1 MIPLL
6 IIGGP
11 TASGKTAVGI
21 RLAKLLDGEIISA
34 DSMQVYRHMDIGT
47 AKPDM
52 AERDG
57 VPHHLL
63 DIVEPTENFSLAQYV
78 PLAHQKIEEIHARG
92 KLPIMV
98 GGTGLYIDTVAQN
111 IQLGEQ
117 DKDTNTVRES
127 LMRQVEEK
135 GSAWLYDYLKKIDPV
150 SAAKIHE
157 NNVKRLVR
165 AVEVYELTGITMSEH
180 NRRSRLEPPRY
191 RIYYM
196 ALEHERET
204 LYDRIDRRV
213 DFMMEQGLLQ
223 EVRQCVALGAGRHN
237 TSMQAI
243 GYRQLLDY
251 LEGDCSLE
259 EAVDKIKQ
267 ESRRYAKRQLTWFRR
282 SVQHWMPPEDI
293 QEAEIIKWAKGGNEI

>member
-52 AERDG
+52 EERDG

-117 DKDTNTVRES
+117 AKDTNTVREK

-135 GSAWLYDYLKKIDPV
+135 GSAWLHDYLKKIDPE
-150 SAAKIHE
+150 SAARIHE

-191 RIYYM
+191 RTYYM
-196 ALEHERET
+196 ALEHEREA

-213 DFMMEQGLLQ
+213 DFMMEQGLLE
-223 EVRQCVALGAGRHN
+223 EVRQCVALGAGRYN

-251 LEGDCSLE
+251 LEGNDSLE

-267 ESRRYAKRQLTWFRR
+267 ESRRYAKRQMTWFRR
-282 SVQHWMPPEDI
+282 SVQHWMPPEDV
-293 QEAEIIKWAKGGNEI
+293 QEAEIIKWAKGEK

>member
-6 IIGGP
+6 VIGGP

-21 RLAKLLDGEIISA
+21 RLAKLLDGEIVSA

-47 AKPDM
+47 AKPDL

-57 VPHHLL
+57 IVHHLL

-78 PLAHQKIEEIHARG
+78 PLAHQTIEEIHTRG
-92 KLPIMV
+92 KLPILV
-98 GGTGLYIDTVAQN
+98 GGTGLYIDTVVQN
-111 IQLGEQ
+111 IKLSEQ
-117 DKDTNTVRES
+117 EKEAGAVREK

-135 GSAWLYDYLKKIDPV
+135 GSAWLHEYLEKIDPQ

-165 AVEVYELTGITMSEH
+165 AVEVYELTGVTMSEH
-180 NRRSRLEPPRY
+180 NHRSRLEPPRY
-191 RIYYM
+191 RTYYM
-196 ALEHERET
+196 ALQHERET

-213 DFMMEQGLLQ
+213 DVMMQQGLLA
-223 EVRQCVALGAGRHN
+223 EVQQCVTLGAGRQH

-243 GYRQLLDY
+243 GYRQMLDY
-251 LEGDCSLE
+251 LEGNSSLE

-282 SVQHWMPPEDI
+282 SAQHWTKPE
-293 QEAEIIKWAKGGNEI
+293 ELREEEIIKWAKGEG

>member
-6 IIGGP
+6 VIGGP

-21 RLAKLLDGEIISA
+21 RLAKLLHGEIISA

-47 AKPDM
+47 AKPDLK
-52 AERDG
+52 ERDG
-57 VPHHLL
+57 VTHHLL

-98 GGTGLYIDTVAQN
+98 GGTGLYIDTVVQN
-111 IQLGEQ
+111 IKLGEQ
-117 DKDTNTVRES
+117 EGETNAVREK

-135 GSAWLYDYLKKIDPV
+135 GSAWLHEYLKKIDPE
-150 SAAKIHE
+150 SAEKIHE
-157 NNVKRLVR
+157 NNIKRLVR
-165 AVEVYELTGITMSEH
+165 AVEVYELTGMTMSEH

-191 RIYYM
+191 RTYYM
-196 ALEHERET
+196 ALEHDRET
-204 LYDRIDRRV
+204 LYNRIDRRV
-213 DFMMEQGLLQ
+213 DFMMEQGLLAEVQ
-223 EVRQCVALGAGRHN
+223 ECVALGAGRQH

-243 GYRQLLDY
+243 GYRQMLDY
-251 LEGDCSLE
+251 LEGTCSLQ

-282 SVQHWMPPEDI
+282 SVQHWMPPEGVRED
-293 QEAEIIKWAKGGNEI
+293 EMIKWAKGEMEL

>member
-52 AERDG
+52 EERDG

-117 DKDTNTVRES
+117 DKDTNTVREK

-135 GSAWLYDYLKKIDPV
+135 GSAWLHDYLKKIDPE
-150 SAAKIHE
+150 SAARIHE

-191 RIYYM
+191 RTYYM
-196 ALEHERET
+196 ALEHEREA

-213 DFMMEQGLLQ
+213 DFMMEQGLLE
-223 EVRQCVALGAGRHN
+223 EVRQCVALGAGRYN

-251 LEGDCSLE
+251 LEANDSLE

-267 ESRRYAKRQLTWFRR
+267 ESRRYAKRQMTWFRR
-282 SVQHWMPPEDI
+282 SVQHWMPPEDVR
-293 QEAEIIKWAKGGNEI
+293 ETEIIKWAKGEK

>member
-6 IIGGP
+6 VIGGP

-21 RLAKLLDGEIISA
+21 HLAKLLDGEIVSA
-34 DSMQVYRHMDIGT
+34 DSMQIYRHMDIGT
-47 AKPDM
+47 AKPDL

-57 VPHHLL
+57 IVHHLL
-63 DIVEPTENFSLAQYV
+63 DVVEPTENFSLAQYV
-78 PLAHQKIEEIHARG
+78 PLAHQIIEEIHARG

-98 GGTGLYIDTVAQN
+98 GGTGLYIDTVVQN
-111 IQLGEQ
+111 IKLGEQ
-117 DKDTNTVRES
+117 EKDAGAVREK

-135 GSAWLYDYLKKIDPV
+135 GSAWLHGYLEKIDPE

-165 AVEVYELTGITMSEH
+165 AVEVYELTGVTMSEH

-191 RIYYM
+191 RTYYM
-196 ALEHERET
+196 ALEHEREA

-213 DFMMEQGLLQ
+213 DVMMQQGLLE
-223 EVRQCVALGAGRHN
+223 EVRQCVALGAGRQH

-243 GYRQLLDY
+243 GYRQMLDY
-251 LEGDCSLE
+251 LEGDSSLE

-282 SVQHWMPPEDI
+282 SAQYWRRPEDI
-293 QEAEIIKWAKGGNEI
+293 REAEIIKWVKGEG

>member
-6 IIGGP
+6 VIGGP

-21 RLAKLLDGEIISA
+21 RLAKLLNGEIISA

-47 AKPDM
+47 AKPDL

-57 VPHHLL
+57 IVHHLL

-78 PLAHQKIEEIHARG
+78 PLAHQTIEEIRARG
-92 KLPIMV
+92 KLPILV
-98 GGTGLYIDTVAQN
+98 GGTGLYIDTVVQN
-111 IQLGEQ
+111 IKLGEQ
-117 DKDTNTVRES
+117 EKDTGAVREK

-135 GSAWLYDYLKKIDPV
+135 GSVWLHDYLEKIDPE

-165 AVEVYELTGITMSEH
+165 AVEVYELTGVTMSEH

-191 RIYYM
+191 RTYYM
-196 ALEHERET
+196 ALEHEREA

-213 DFMMEQGLLQ
+213 DIMMQQGLLE
-223 EVRQCVALGAGRHN
+223 EVQQCIALGAGRQH

-243 GYRQLLDY
+243 GYRQMLDY
-251 LEGDCSLE
+251 LEGNSSLE
-259 EAVDKIKQ
+259 EAVEKIKQ

-282 SVQHWMPPEDI
+282 SAQHWRKPEDI
-293 QEAEIIKWAKGGNEI
+293 REEELIKWAKGEI

>member
-6 IIGGP
+6 VIGGP

-21 RLAKLLDGEIISA
+21 RLAKLLDGEIVSA

-47 AKPDM
+47 AKPNL

-57 VPHHLL
+57 IVHHLL

-78 PLAHQKIEEIHARG
+78 PLAHQTIEEIHARG
-92 KLPIMV
+92 KLPILV
-98 GGTGLYIDTVAQN
+98 GGTGLYIDTVVQN
-111 IQLGEQ
+111 IKLSEQ
-117 DKDTNTVRES
+117 EKEAGAVREK
-127 LMRQVEEK
+127 LMQQVEEK
-135 GSAWLYDYLKKIDPV
+135 GSAWLHDYLEKIDPQ

-165 AVEVYELTGITMSEH
+165 AVEVYELTGVTMSEH

-191 RIYYM
+191 RTYYM

-213 DFMMEQGLLQ
+213 DVMMQQGLLT
-223 EVRQCVALGAGRHN
+223 EVQQCVALGAGRQH

-243 GYRQLLDY
+243 GYRQMLDY
-251 LEGDCSLE
+251 LEGNSSLE

-282 SVQHWMPPEDI
+282 SAQHWTKPE
-293 QEAEIIKWAKGGNEI
+293 ELREEEIIKWAKGEG